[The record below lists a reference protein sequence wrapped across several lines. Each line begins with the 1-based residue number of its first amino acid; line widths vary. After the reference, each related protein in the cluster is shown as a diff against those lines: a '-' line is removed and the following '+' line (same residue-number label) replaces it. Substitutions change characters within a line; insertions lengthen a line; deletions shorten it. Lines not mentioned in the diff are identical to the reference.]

1 MKSEQTSFFVEA
13 PYLHSFSPTFSSIHV
28 WTCLERRIQHWRQS
42 LPGCYDNTFF
52 LSPGD
57 PSPSEFSVACH
68 TSETCSIKVWA
79 VNSDFSLSQTGR
91 ECSRKLFLRLGLLW
105 KIKGSYECFVSKG
118 CLSLLVSVFYRDNLG
133 IGITG
138 VASSFWQS
146 ETFSSLKQ

>member
-1 MKSEQTSFFVEA
+1 MESEQTSFFVEA

-28 WTCLERRIQHWRQS
+28 WACLERRIQHCRQS
-42 LPGCYDNTFF
+42 LPGCYDNTWV
-52 LSPGD
+52 LVI
-57 PSPSEFSVACH
+57 PSLSEFSVACH

-79 VNSDFSLSQTGR
+79 VNLDFSLSQTGR

-105 KIKGSYECFVSKG
+105 KIKGSYECFVSKE
-118 CLSLLVSVFYRDNLG
+118 CLSLLVSVFYRNNLG

-146 ETFSSLKQ
+146 KTFSSLKE

>member
-1 MKSEQTSFFVEA
+1 MSRPPSLWKLPICTVSALLSVQDMCGLAWKEEFNIAGSHYQDVMTT
-13 PYLHSFSPTFSSIHV
+13 PSSWVLVI
-28 WTCLERRIQHWRQS
+28 
-42 LPGCYDNTFF
+42 
-52 LSPGD
+52 

-79 VNSDFSLSQTGR
+79 VNLDFSLSQTGR
-91 ECSRKLFLRLGLLW
+91 ECSRKLFLRLGLLG

-118 CLSLLVSVFYRDNLG
+118 CLSLLVSIFYRDNLG

-146 ETFSSLKQ
+146 KTFSSLKD